1 MFSREKTLRSFLSY
15 VVPNE
20 KHSQWNAAQFE
31 ELQLLVLSSLSALA
45 PQCVEDYMLC
55 QGNTR
60 ILLLIEWCTNETGMY
75 TCMCV
80 CVCLITDMLDYVL
93 GVYIFNDCIAL

>member
-75 TCMCV
+75 TCIVCMCV
-80 CVCLITDMLDYVL
+80 LNYGYAGLCTR
-93 GVYIFNDCIAL
+93 CIHIQ